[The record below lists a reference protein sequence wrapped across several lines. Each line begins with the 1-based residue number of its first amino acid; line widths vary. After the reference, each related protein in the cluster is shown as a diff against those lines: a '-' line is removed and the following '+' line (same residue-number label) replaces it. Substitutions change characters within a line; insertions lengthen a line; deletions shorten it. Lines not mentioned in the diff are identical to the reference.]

1 MKDPYTRAVLDKAQH
16 LERLNRALILS
27 PPSRLDIRTG
37 LAAAIAALVS
47 LIPSVSAA
55 QMLL

>member
-27 PPSRLDIRTG
+27 PSSRLDIRTG